1 MDRCCHDKQWLS
13 SKNSRKLDCKNI
25 YPPPYIVSTWKLNLG
40 FQRLID
46 SQVSTGKHS
55 LKHVLWRRHSIRTS
69 LEESSS
75 VPAEAY
81 EYALNDSEQELL
93 AQPLRSNEV

>member
-1 MDRCCHDKQWLS
+1 MLWLS
-13 SKNSRKLDCKNI
+13 SKNSRKLDWKNI
-25 YPPPYIVSTWKLNLG
+25 YPPPYIVSTRKLKLG

-55 LKHVLWRRHSIRTS
+55 LNHVLWRRHSIRTS

-81 EYALNDSEQELL
+81 GSNDAYALNDSGQELL